1 MNRFKTSWLALGIL
15 VFLAPAA
22 PPSAGAQGATE
33 LRIATV
39 APEGSPWM
47 RVFRAWDQELRQRTN
62 GQLGLRFYA
71 GGAQGQEP
79 DYIDKM
85 RAGQLD
91 GAAVTSTGLGQIVR
105 PVLVLS
111 VPGVF
116 ESYAQIDRAR
126 RRLASQFEGQFDSNG
141 YTLLGWGDVG
151 KARLFST
158 ERIERPS
165 ELRQR
170 RPWVPRTDA
179 VFAEMLDVIGAPPQR
194 LGIPEVYPALQT
206 RRIDTV
212 PASAIAAVSLQW
224 YTRLRYYSQQNSGV
238 LIGATILKKEKF
250 EALPEDQRTALMETS
265 QRAHRLLQRAIRRED
280 ERSLTVLQRRLEA
293 VDTSPH
299 QAEWDQVQDQTRDRL
314 AGRRYP
320 RALLNRVISAAG
332 DP

>member
-15 VFLAPAA
+15 VFLAPSA
-22 PPSAGAQGATE
+22 PQRVDAQGATE

-47 RVFRAWDQELRQRTN
+47 RVFRAWDQELRQRTG

-126 RRLASQFEGQFDSNG
+126 RRLASQFEAQFESNG
-141 YTLLGWGDVG
+141 YKHLGWGDVG

-158 ERIERPS
+158 ERIERPQD
-165 ELRQR
+165 LRQR

-179 VFAEMLDVIGAPPQR
+179 VFSEMLDVIGATPQR

-224 YTRLRYYSQQNSGV
+224 YTRLGYYTQQNSGV

-250 EALPEDQRTALMETS
+250 DALPSDQQTALMETS
-265 QRAHRLLQRAIRRED
+265 QRAHRLLARAIRRED

-293 VDTSPH
+293 VDISAH
-299 QAEWDQVQDQTRDRL
+299 QAEWDQVQEQTRDRL
-314 AGRRYP
+314 AGRLYP